1 MQTQQPMRLLVASD
15 AWHPQVNG
23 VVRTYEQF
31 ARHAEAL
38 GHEVAF
44 LTPNNRA
51 SIPCPTYPEI
61 RLAAISQRGV
71 RKEIERVRPEFIHI
85 ATEGPIGL
93 ATRNYCLRAGL
104 PFTTSY
110 HTRFP
115 EYLAARIPIPTSWGY
130 AYMRWF
136 HNAGNGVMV
145 STQSLRDEL
154 AEHGFTNIY
163 PWSRGVDTELFRPR
177 KDRLFGSDEPVFM
190 FVGRVAP
197 EKNIGAFLDLELPGK
212 KVVVGP
218 GPQLDSLRRRYPD
231 VVFTGPKF
239 GDDLAVHFASA
250 DVFVFPSLTDTYGVV
265 LLEALACGT
274 PVAAYPVTGPKD
286 VIAHGSVGVL
296 DEDLGRAAHAAL
308 NIDRGACREFAL
320 KFSWETC
327 TRQLLE
333 NVFIAEAE
341 PLRACA

>member
-1 MQTQQPMRLLVASD
+1 MRLLVATD

-31 ARHAEAL
+31 AKHAEAM
-38 GHEVAF
+38 GHQIGF
-44 LTPNNRA
+44 LTPEGRP
-51 SIPCPTYPEI
+51 SMPCPTYPEI
-61 RLAAISQRGV
+61 RLAMISRRGV
-71 RKEIERVRPEFIHI
+71 GKEIERFQPEFIHI

-115 EYLAARIPIPTSWGY
+115 EYVAARVPFPLSWGY

-136 HNAGNGVMV
+136 HNAGKGTMV
-145 STQSLRDEL
+145 STQSLSDEL
-154 AEHGFTNIY
+154 AARGFTNIY
-163 PWSRGVDTELFRPR
+163 PWSRGVDTQMFRPR
-177 KDRLFGSDEPVFM
+177 KERLFGNDRPVFM
-190 FVGRVAP
+190 YVGRVAP
-197 EKNIGAFLDLELPGK
+197 EKNVGAFLNLELPGK

-231 VVFTGPKF
+231 VTFTGPKF
-239 GDDLAVHFASA
+239 GDELAAHFASA

-286 VIAHGSVGVL
+286 VIVQGRVGVL
-296 DEDLGRAAHAAL
+296 DEDLGRAARAAL
-308 NIDRGACREFAL
+308 NIDRDTCREFAL
-320 KFSWETC
+320 KFSWEAC
-327 TRQLLE
+327 ARQL
-333 NVFIAEAE
+333 VDTIRIAEAE
-341 PLRACA
+341 PLRECA

>member
-1 MQTQQPMRLLVASD
+1 MRLLVATD

-23 VVRTYEQF
+23 VVRTYEHF
-31 ARHAEAL
+31 ARHAEAM
-38 GHEVAF
+38 GHEIGF
-44 LTPNNRA
+44 LTPDGRP
-51 SIPCPTYPEI
+51 SVPCPTYPEI
-61 RLAAISQRGV
+61 RLALITRRGIH
-71 RKEIERVRPEFIHI
+71 REIERFQPQFIHI

-115 EYLAARIPIPTSWGY
+115 EYVSARVPIPERWGY

-145 STQSLRDEL
+145 STRSLREEL
-154 AEHGFTNIY
+154 SARGFTNIY
-163 PWSRGVDTELFRPR
+163 DWSRGVDTELFRPR
-177 KDRLFGSDEPVFM
+177 DIRLFGSDQPVFM

-197 EKNIGAFLDLELPGK
+197 EKNVGAFLDLDLPGQ

-218 GPQLDSLRRRYPD
+218 GPQLDTLRRRYPD
-231 VVFTGPKF
+231 VAFTGPKF
-239 GDDLAVHFASA
+239 GDELAAHFASA
-250 DVFVFPSLTDTYGVV
+250 DVFIFPSLTDTYGVV

-286 VIAHGSVGVL
+286 VIVHGRVGVL
-296 DEDLGRAAHAAL
+296 DDDLGRAALAAL

-320 KFSWETC
+320 KFSWEAC
-327 TRQLLE
+327 TRQLLD
-333 NVFIAEAE
+333 NIRIAEAE
-341 PLRACA
+341 PLGMCA